1 MMFPIQQEF
10 NRPKWDRHEGYEDI
24 SPMFIPWEMIA
35 PHGKQSQINHQQ
47 SLREIAQ
54 RGGFGRCEAIAVLED
69 RAWTEIDVETADKKL
84 KEMVELWESN
94 KKQIK

>member
-1 MMFPIQQEF
+1 MRTATRRLGWLSLHEKRIPEVH
-10 NRPKWDRHEGYEDI
+10 DRRRKKIIHTQTE
-24 SPMFIPWEMIA
+24 SPTHSSGE
-35 PHGKQSQINHQQ
+35 SE
-47 SLREIAQ
+47 ST
-54 RGGFGRCEAIAVLED
+54 RGGFGRCEAIVVLED